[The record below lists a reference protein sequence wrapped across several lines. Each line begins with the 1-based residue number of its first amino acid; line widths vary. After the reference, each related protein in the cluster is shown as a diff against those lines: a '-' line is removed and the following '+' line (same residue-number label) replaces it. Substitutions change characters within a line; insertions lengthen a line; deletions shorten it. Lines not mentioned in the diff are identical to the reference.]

1 MAEKWTTDLI
11 PDLSG
16 KIVIVTGANS
26 GLGFE
31 AAKVLAGKRAT
42 VVLACRNLQKA
53 AAAQLLIQ
61 HKVPNAVTEII
72 PLDLGNLI
80 SVQNFAAIF
89 KKKYKRL
96 DILLNNAGLMAG
108 SYQQTNDGFESHF
121 GTNHLG
127 HFALTGLLLNALHD
141 TPDSRIVTVSSLAH
155 RMGTIDFDNLLYV
168 GGVGYRPM
176 AAYGRSKLANLL
188 FTYELQRKLTRKGS
202 STIAVAAHPGVA
214 VTHMAPYI
222 KFSKIILP
230 LAKVVL
236 QSPDRGAYAELRAA
250 TDPEV
255 KGGTYYGPGGLMG
268 ISGYPVVTASAKESY
283 NRDYAGRL
291 WEVSERLSGVCFL

>member
-1 MAEKWTTDLI
+1 MAGKWTTDLI

-31 AAKVLAGKRAT
+31 AAKVLAGKRAI

-72 PLDLGNLI
+72 PLDLGNLD

-96 DILLNNAGLMAG
+96 DVLLNNAGLMAG
-108 SYQQTNDGFESHF
+108 SYQQTIDGFERHF

-127 HFALTGLLLNALHD
+127 HFALTGLLLNTLQE

-155 RMGTIDFDNLLYV
+155 RMGTIDFDNLLYE
-168 GGVGYRPM
+168 GGVGYKPM

-255 KGGTYYGPGGLMG
+255 QGGTYYGPGGLMG
-268 ISGYPVVTASAKESY
+268 ISGYPVVTESAKESY